1 MKHISQRII
10 IGSFRIM
17 GTLLA
22 LCLTVYEGYDLFWIH
37 NAWMYRDGLLA
48 KICVIGT
55 YADIVL
61 LFVAGLTSTISFF
74 RKGHIWKPI
83 TKGIIINIILWL
95 ILAGLMFCIS
105 SVDLIVKICGW
116 LVTGLCA
123 WLLLRIWKMTKQ

>member
-10 IGSFRIM
+10 IGSFLIM

-74 RKGHIWKPI
+74 RSKK
-83 TKGIIINIILWL
+83 
-95 ILAGLMFCIS
+95 S
-105 SVDLIVKICGW
+105 SVL
-116 LVTGLCA
+116 
-123 WLLLRIWKMTKQ
+123 